1 MQFPDPEATG
11 QPPLEAQPA
20 REAGLISDDWLTSEV
35 ELTGKVELSGEP
47 GLVGETG
54 LVSEARLVN
63 GTGLAGEDE
72 LDQLSLFD
80 DLLQQLA
87 AAAEL
92 CLKPQRYGARYIDQP
107 VAGSFDCC
115 VQLEARDQAGE
126 RQGAADLELEIYR
139 SGSSLNLML
148 SRPVQP
154 LAPLLWHGQHPVWM
168 DANSGERCERPPD
181 GAPLEALARR
191 VRALL

>member
-1 MQFPDPEATG
+1 MQFPDPESSG
-11 QPPLEAQPA
+11 LPPLEAQPA
-20 REAGLISDDWLTSEV
+20 REAELISDDWLTSDA
-35 ELTGKVELSGEP
+35 ELTGEVALSSEA
-47 GLVGETG
+47 G
-54 LVSEARLVN
+54 LVSDADLNEA
-63 GTGLAGEDE
+63 GLASEIG
-72 LDQLSLFD
+72 LDLLSLFD
-80 DLLQQLA
+80 GFLQQLA

-92 CLKPQRYGARYIDQP
+92 CLKPLRYGARYIDQP
-107 VAGSFDCC
+107 VSGSYDCC
-115 VQLEARDQAGE
+115 VLLEARDPAGE

-148 SRPVQP
+148 SRPHQP

-168 DANSGERCERPPD
+168 DANTGERYERPPD

>member
-11 QPPLEAQPA
+11 QPPLEAQLA

-47 GLVGETG
+47 G

-92 CLKPQRYGARYIDQP
+92 CLKPQRYGARFIDQP

-115 VQLEARDQAGE
+115 VQLEARDQAGV

-139 SGSSLNLML
+139 SGNSLNLML
-148 SRPVQP
+148 SRPHQP